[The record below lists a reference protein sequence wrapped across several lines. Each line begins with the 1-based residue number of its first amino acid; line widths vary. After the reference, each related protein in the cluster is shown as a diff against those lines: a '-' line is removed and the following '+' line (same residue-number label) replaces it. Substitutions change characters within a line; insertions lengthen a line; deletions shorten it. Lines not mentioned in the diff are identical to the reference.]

1 MLVVNKFYDQ
11 RTFQNFILQYIL
23 SSLAY
28 QFDKISLKIKQIST
42 AYDLVSICLELMPA
56 LTFEQ
61 AYGTKL
67 LFSSYCRVISSV

>member
-28 QFDKISLKIKQIST
+28 QFDKIFLKIKQIST
-42 AYDLVSICLELMPA
+42 TYDLVSICLELMPV

-61 AYGTKL
+61 AYGTKA
-67 LFSSYCRVISSV
+67 LFSSYCRVIS